1 MADDFPQ
8 VFRVRQR
15 LDATPPVAVAA
26 SVADEFEPI
35 RGQLKPGMRVGVGV
49 GSRGI
54 SNLAEA
60 VAAVI
65 GELKKAGTEPFII
78 PAMGSHGGA
87 TPEGQVAVRAGY
99 GGTEASRGVPI
110 RASMEVEPLGQAE
123 DGRSVLWSREAAR
136 SDGVIVINRV
146 KPHTS
151 FSKPVGSGLTKMFV
165 VGLGKHDGASAY
177 HAAALRLGYGEALM
191 RLAGVVLARAPVLGG
206 VALVENGLH
215 ETTRVEV
222 LATAAIPRRE
232 SELCAEAAA
241 MMPSLPFDEID
252 LLIVDQIGKNI
263 SGTGMDTNTIGR
275 WGSGYR
281 LVPDATVAKPF
292 IWRIFVRGLT
302 PESHGNA
309 IGIGLAEATTRR
321 LLADIDTE
329 ALHTNS
335 ITSRSVL
342 SAKLPMAFETDA
354 EAIRAMLAS
363 LPDADPAKARLVRIR
378 DTLSLGTLEVSAA
391 LAAEVAAHPALQPLG
406 QAQPMPLDGAGN
418 LTALSDGK

>member
-1 MADDFPQ
+1 
-8 VFRVRQR
+8 
-15 LDATPPVAVAA
+15 
-26 SVADEFEPI
+26 
-35 RGQLKPGMRVGVGV
+35 
-49 GSRGI
+49 
-54 SNLAEA
+54 
-60 VAAVI
+60 
-65 GELKKAGTEPFII
+65 
-78 PAMGSHGGA
+78 
-87 TPEGQVAVRAGY
+87 
-99 GGTEASRGVPI
+99 
-110 RASMEVEPLGQAE
+110 
-123 DGRSVLWSREAAR
+123 
-136 SDGVIVINRV
+136 
-146 KPHTS
+146 
-151 FSKPVGSGLTKMFV
+151 MFV

-302 PESHGNA
+302 PESHGNPKRHRTGRGDHPA
-309 IGIGLAEATTRR
+309 VARR
-321 LLADIDTE
+321 
-329 ALHTNS
+329 H
-335 ITSRSVL
+335 RH
-342 SAKLPMAFETDA
+342 
-354 EAIRAMLAS
+354 R
-363 LPDADPAKARLVRIR
+363 
-378 DTLSLGTLEVSAA
+378 SAA
-391 LAAEVAAHPALQPLG
+391 YQLDHVPLG
-406 QAQPMPLDGAGN
+406 SFGQAADGVR
-418 LTALSDGK
+418 DRR